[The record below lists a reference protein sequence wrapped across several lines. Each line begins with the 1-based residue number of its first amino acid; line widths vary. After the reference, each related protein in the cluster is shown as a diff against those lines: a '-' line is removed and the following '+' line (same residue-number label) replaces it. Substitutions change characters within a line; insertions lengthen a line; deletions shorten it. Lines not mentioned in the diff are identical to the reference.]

1 MVGVAAFSSAPPSLT
16 SQASL
21 PHPLLW
27 ALRLSLCIILKSL
40 YAAME
45 PLSLGMPLLLATVT
59 DIWAFLALYG

>member
-1 MVGVAAFSSAPPSLT
+1 MPRAPPSLA

-27 ALRLSLCIILKSL
+27 TLRLSLCIILKSL
-40 YAAME
+40 HAAME

-59 DIWAFLALYG
+59 DIWAFQALYG